1 MLPDFNDKQNMS
13 FFDYYLAHFRKYLI
27 LLKEPLNYPKTF
39 RNFFHVFINKIKK
52 NYPIKCVLRNGNT
65 IIAPNFAQLRNI
77 KLGRGTCFF
86 ENELMVV
93 KSPHYS
99 TVKIKDW
106 EKNGDIDAVFFS
118 EEYSFLPV
126 KDKVVIDI
134 GANIGDTA
142 LYFVSRGA
150 KKVIGIEP
158 SQQNYESA
166 KKNIVLNNLSDKIE
180 LVLAGC
186 SSKKGFMNIDPKAS
200 GTFVSLSEENK
211 GKNTI
216 ELITLEEIL
225 RNNNESSDYILKIDC
240 EGGEYDIILF
250 SPEDIIKR
258 FSHIQIEY
266 HFGCL
271 NMEKKLESY
280 GFEVTSSVPRIGL
293 RVGNINKRVGYLYA
307 KNKSL

>member
-1 MLPDFNDKQNMS
+1 LPDFDDKQNMS
-13 FFDYYLAHFRKYLI
+13 FLDYYLADFRQYLF

-52 NYPIKCVLRNGNT
+52 NYPIKCVLQNGNT

-77 KLGRGTCFF
+77 KLGSGNCFF

-93 KSPHYS
+93 KLPHYPK
-99 TVKIKDW
+99 VKIEDW
-106 EKNGDIDAVFFS
+106 EKNGDIGAVFFS

-150 KKVIGIEP
+150 KKVIGVEP
-158 SQQNYESA
+158 SRQNYESA
-166 KKNIVLNNLSDKIE
+166 KKNIALNNLSDKIE

-186 SSKKGFMNIDPKAS
+186 SSKKGTISIDS
-200 GTFVSLSEENK
+200 NLGGSQVSLNDGKK
-211 GKNTI
+211 GGSTIPLITI
-216 ELITLEEIL
+216 E
-225 RNNNESSDYILKIDC
+225 DILKERESNDNYVLKMDC
-240 EGGEYDIILF
+240 EGCEYDIIL
-250 SPEDIIKR
+250 SSHKEIMKK
-258 FSHIQIEY
+258 FSHIQVEY
-266 HFGCL
+266 HAGYQ
-271 NMEKKLESY
+271 NIKNQLESF
-280 GFEVTSSVPRIGL
+280 GFEVMHSAPRIAFTMGKF
-293 RVGNINKRVGYLYA
+293 GRVGYLYA